1 MLKGSHH
8 PTEKNQTYACW
19 TWFQF
24 LGQFCPTQE
33 HLCLAILT
41 WWAHESYKGEDSCTA
56 LWYLVSLGSIC
67 RINPSAVTLWLL
79 IWSWHIVWVLKFGS
93 CPNTEIFPSHS
104 TFTLGYMI
112 STIAAIASVLLQ
124 FFSTTST
131 DILLESQWGC
141 PHVLLPS
148 DYRKETVGSAS
159 AKAVDDCGW
168 MKVHFQCHCTVAA
181 EPQRPTCWGWG
192 PQDPDQQQDYWQLRM
207 VGVHPC
213 AQRQRHPVSMYLQS
227 KGKRWLFFILFSPVQ
242 GEPHFGSWHATS
254 FLLCFFYLSFSLCS
268 AKIVSVTHLYPAGKV
283 TCGQCCKTP
292 GGSCGCCTEMTYVK
306 VTKYTQKL
314 WRRKVWFQRKLS
326 HASRD
331 KRETRLL
338 APHGSFHG
346 TGLLTVSPQ
355 SP

>member
-181 EPQRPTCWGWG
+181 EPQRPTCWGEA
-192 PQDPDQQQDYWQLRM
+192 LRTLTSNRITGSSGWL
-207 VGVHPC
+207 VFIPVHRDRGILSLC
-213 AQRQRHPVSMYLQS
+213 ICKVKA
-227 KGKRWLFFILFSPVQ
+227 KG
-242 GEPHFGSWHATS
+242 GSSSFS
-254 FLLCFFYLSFSLCS
+254 FL
-268 AKIVSVTHLYPAGKV
+268 
-283 TCGQCCKTP
+283 QCK
-292 GGSCGCCTEMTYVK
+292 
-306 VTKYTQKL
+306 
-314 WRRKVWFQRKLS
+314 
-326 HASRD
+326 
-331 KRETRLL
+331 
-338 APHGSFHG
+338 
-346 TGLLTVSPQ
+346 VSPTLAAGMQ
-355 SP
+355 LHSFCVFFTSHFPSVVQK